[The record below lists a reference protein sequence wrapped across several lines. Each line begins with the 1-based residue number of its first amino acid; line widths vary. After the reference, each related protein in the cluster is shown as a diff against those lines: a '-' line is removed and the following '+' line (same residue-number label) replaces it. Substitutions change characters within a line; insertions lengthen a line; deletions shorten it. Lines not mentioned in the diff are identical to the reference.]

1 MALHYTSQALA
12 KVAQETARNLGC
24 QAVHWWQEEKEPH
37 RLSIVAKP
45 LHLPHQALMV
55 QLHAVLPPLSLG
67 SAPESVAVPTRDT
80 TPENKE

>member
-1 MALHYTSQALA
+1 MAPHYTTQALA

-24 QAVHWWQEEKEPH
+24 QAIHWWQEEREPH

-55 QLHAVLPPLSLG
+55 QLHAVLPPLSP
-67 SAPESVAVPTRDT
+67 SSVPESVAVPTSDT
-80 TPENKE
+80 AHENME

>member
-24 QAVHWWQEEKEPH
+24 QAIHWWQEEREPH

-45 LHLPHQALMV
+45 LHLPHQALTV
-55 QLHAVLPPLSLG
+55 QLHAVLPPLSPG
-67 SAPESVAVPTRDT
+67 SAPEAVAAPTKDT
-80 TPENKE
+80 APENME